1 MIDAPNHDI
10 STGKLKRCQVC
21 GSERLELVIDLG
33 HQPLCDS
40 LPSKEQLDGP
50 ETSYPLRQLWCRDCT
65 LSQIDYVIPGEIV
78 FHPEYPY
85 RSGITKELAI
95 YQDAFVEDAIA
106 DLAIKSDQLVVDIG
120 SNDGTL
126 LSGFKQRGIRVLGV
140 EPTNIANIARGQG
153 IETLQAFFD
162 EDTAR
167 KIVET
172 HGQAKVAT
180 ATNVFAHVAKLGS
193 FIRGL
198 EQLLAPDGVFIL
210 ENHYLLDVIEGGQ
223 FDTIYHEHLRTYSL
237 KSIVKLFEF
246 FDFTCVD
253 ARRVSR
259 YGGNIRV
266 YVAKGKGR
274 LVKPSIA
281 KLLKAEDDFGLS
293 RPECYAGFRARAEKV
308 KLDLLKLALDC
319 KEKGLSFVGNSC
331 PGRCSTLLN
340 YVGID
345 RMLMPYIC
353 EQPTSL
359 KLGLYLPGMH
369 IPVVDNERL
378 IREQPDYVVLLA
390 WHYGEP
396 IAAQLR
402 ARGLKS
408 KLVMPL
414 PELRLLSI

>member
-1 MIDAPNHDI
+1 
-10 STGKLKRCQVC
+10 
-21 GSERLELVIDLG
+21 
-33 HQPLCDS
+33 
-40 LPSKEQLDGP
+40 
-50 ETSYPLRQLWCRDCT
+50 
-65 LSQIDYVIPGEIV
+65 
-78 FHPEYPY
+78 
-85 RSGITKELAI
+85 
-95 YQDAFVEDAIA
+95 
-106 DLAIKSDQLVVDIG
+106 
-120 SNDGTL
+120 
-126 LSGFKQRGIRVLGV
+126 
-140 EPTNIANIARGQG
+140 
-153 IETLQAFFD
+153 
-162 EDTAR
+162 
-167 KIVET
+167 
-172 HGQAKVAT
+172 
-180 ATNVFAHVAKLGS
+180 
-193 FIRGL
+193 
-198 EQLLAPDGVFIL
+198 
-210 ENHYLLDVIEGGQ
+210 VIEGGQ

-274 LVKPSIA
+274 PVKPSIA
-281 KLLKAEDDFGLS
+281 KLLQAEDDFGLS
-293 RPECYAGFRARAEKV
+293 RPECYAGFRALAEKV
-308 KLDLLKLALDC
+308 KLDLLNLALDC

-345 RMLMPYIC
+345 RTLMPYIC

-359 KLGLYLPGMH
+359 KLGLYLPGKH

-408 KLVMPL
+408 KLVMPM
-414 PELRLLSI
+414 PELRILSI

>member
-1 MIDAPNHDI
+1 
-10 STGKLKRCQVC
+10 
-21 GSERLELVIDLG
+21 LELVIDLG

-40 LPSKEQLDGP
+40 LPSEAQLDAP
-50 ETSYPLRQLWCRDCT
+50 ETSYPLRQVWCRDCT
-65 LSQIDYVIPGEIV
+65 LSQIDYVIPGEVV

-85 RSGITKELAI
+85 RSGITKELAV
-95 YQDAFVEDAIA
+95 YQDAFVQDAVS
-106 DLAIKSDQLVVDIG
+106 DLALESGQLVVDIG

-126 LSGFKQRGIRVLGV
+126 LSGFKQRGMRVLGV
-140 EPTNIANIARGQG
+140 EPTNIARIAREQG
-153 IETLQAFFD
+153 IDTLQAFFD
-162 EDTAR
+162 EDTAQ

-172 HGQAKVAT
+172 HGHAKVAT

-198 EQLLAPDGVFIL
+198 ERLLADDGVFIL

-274 LVKPSIA
+274 PVKPSVA

-293 RPECYAGFRARAEKV
+293 RPECYAGFRALAEKV
-308 KLDLLKLALDC
+308 KLDLLNLALDC

-359 KLGLYLPGMH
+359 KLGLYLPGKH

-408 KLVMPL
+408 KLVMPM
-414 PELRLLSI
+414 PELRILSI